1 MFSKSKSQSNIP
13 EIKQTNQ
20 ILYGIIVCIRRLMDS
35 IEGMKLTLTH
45 PTALISMFRV
55 LCDSPVEEIRD
66 ISLFIISVLCLLTPK
81 YYAIGAI
88 LTAIDTYA
96 LSKNVSRFH
105 ALLALSNE
113 SLNHDWETGV
123 DQKHI

>member
-1 MFSKSKSQSNIP
+1 
-13 EIKQTNQ
+13 
-20 ILYGIIVCIRRLMDS
+20 MDS

-113 SLNHDWETGV
+113 SLNHDWETGA
-123 DQKHI
+123 DQKHIQFLQRIQIIITNITSSQYNISL